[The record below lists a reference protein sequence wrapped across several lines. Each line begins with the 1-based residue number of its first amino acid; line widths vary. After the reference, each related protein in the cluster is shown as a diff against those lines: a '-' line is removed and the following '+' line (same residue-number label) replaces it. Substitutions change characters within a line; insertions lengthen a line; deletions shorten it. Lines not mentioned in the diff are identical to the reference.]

1 MLDPRLP
8 KDTLFITFEQDFRWY
23 ERDCLDL
30 AEWLPMAVTTTASQ
44 ASMVPPGSPTG
55 QPPSRSQEEHTRGS
69 AQKLAEQ
76 AAMTRGA
83 AERVLQGTRPV
94 GIAPVSKEIFEL
106 VGACNI
112 AHRKKKGALVWFGY
126 NVAEKKGSSHR
137 DFVGYGSQGVC
148 FTKQSAEALRRSMLM
163 DQPQLFDMWLKRL
176 LTTNDFSQPSENWRA
191 VLGESSFVSPPL
203 GGFYEHVTEIVGEG
217 KTRPSLFGADW
228 GQEGSVGA
236 SRPTD
241 VTRRLMAFPLNP
253 ATRGTPGTEIVELQ
267 RHLSPEN
274 GELFWK
280 TMMPPPSWELNDATF
295 RRCLEALDYLDE
307 WGGYGGPKPLDWP
320 AEGWYVHRASRR
332 WTYREDPQLKAL
344 RELPDESWVERAP
357 LTTSLSRLAQ
367 KVVALDL
374 ETPQWELT
382 ARDRRRTLQRVTE
395 MGWRCL
401 VEWQRTTEVPRY
413 S

>member
-1 MLDPRLP
+1 
-8 KDTLFITFEQDFRWY
+8 
-23 ERDCLDL
+23 
-30 AEWLPMAVTTTASQ
+30 
-44 ASMVPPGSPTG
+44 
-55 QPPSRSQEEHTRGS
+55 
-69 AQKLAEQ
+69 
-76 AAMTRGA
+76 
-83 AERVLQGTRPV
+83 
-94 GIAPVSKEIFEL
+94 
-106 VGACNI
+106 
-112 AHRKKKGALVWFGY
+112 
-126 NVAEKKGSSHR
+126 
-137 DFVGYGSQGVC
+137 
-148 FTKQSAEALRRSMLM
+148 
-163 DQPQLFDMWLKRL
+163 
-176 LTTNDFSQPSENWRA
+176 
-191 VLGESSFVSPPL
+191 
-203 GGFYEHVTEIVGEG
+203 
-217 KTRPSLFGADW
+217 
-228 GQEGSVGA
+228 
-236 SRPTD
+236 
-241 VTRRLMAFPLNP
+241 MAFPLNP
-253 ATRGTPGTEIVELQ
+253 ATRSTPGTEIVELQ
-267 RHLSPEN
+267 RHFSPEN

-344 RELPDESWVERAP
+344 RELPDESWAERAP
-357 LTTSLSRLAQ
+357 LTTSLTRLAQ